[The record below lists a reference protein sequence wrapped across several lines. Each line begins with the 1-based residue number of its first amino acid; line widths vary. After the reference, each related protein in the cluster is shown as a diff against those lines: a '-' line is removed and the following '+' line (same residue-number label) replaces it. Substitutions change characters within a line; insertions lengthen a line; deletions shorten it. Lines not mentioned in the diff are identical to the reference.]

1 MVAAVLALRVVFDP
15 ILGKRVPFL
24 FFPLAILL
32 AARFGGWL
40 PGLLATLL
48 SSFAGLF
55 FLISPPL
62 NSHFETREDAEYL
75 ILFFISSVFISL
87 LGGHL
92 HATLISKTRSEQAA
106 KQGEAE
112 VRALL
117 DSAAQAIIAVDVA
130 GTIVM
135 ANRMTE
141 TIFGYRPEE
150 LRGRPLD
157 VLIPEDVRSRHREYH
172 HDFFFHPR
180 RRMMG
185 ARLPLRA
192 LHKNGSILPVEIGL
206 SYIRTA
212 GGMFA
217 IAFVTDITERTRI
230 DEERQKFVSLADR
243 SPTFIGMCD
252 LHFRPSY
259 INSAGMR
266 LVGVD
271 SLEEARRTKIQDY
284 LFPEDR
290 AFMTNE
296 FFPRVLRDG
305 HSRIEV
311 RLRQLKTGKPIWM
324 LHDVFSI
331 CDSSSVVIGWATVS
345 IDIGEQKRAERALS
359 VSRQELRALAGRLI
373 NAEEEAR
380 KQISRELH
388 DDLGQKLAILAFDC
402 GSLLLDNALGAE
414 QIRQEVRNI
423 ETRVVQISQ
432 DVRQIAHQLHPSIL
446 EDLGITAAL
455 RELCHEFSAREGI
468 EAIFCEDQVEKKL
481 PVSIASCLYRV
492 TQEALHNVSKHA
504 NARKVCVRLNRVPD
518 GVHLN
523 IHDSGIGFDTNSES
537 FRSGLGIVSMKERV
551 RLVQGEFSINSEPGH
566 GTEVRVFVPFA
577 QEKL

>member
-1 MVAAVLALRVVFDP
+1 M
-15 ILGKRVPFL
+15 PFL

-40 PGLLATLL
+40 PGLMATFL
-48 SSFAGLF
+48 SSFAGF
-55 FLISPPL
+55 YFLTSPPL
-62 NSHFETREDAEYL
+62 TFRFNSREDAEYL
-75 ILFFISSVFISL
+75 ILFFISSIFISL
-87 LGGHL
+87 LGSHL
-92 HATLISKTRSEQAA
+92 RATLISKTRSERAA

-117 DSAAQAIIAVDVA
+117 DSAAQAIIAVDVG

-141 TIFGYRPEE
+141 TILGYTPHE
-150 LRGRPLD
+150 LRGQPLE
-157 VLIPEDVRSRHREYH
+157 VLIPEDVRTRHRDYH
-172 HDFFFHPR
+172 RDYFFHPR
-180 RRMMG
+180 RRVMG
-185 ARLPLRA
+185 AGRPLRA
-192 LHKNGSILPVEIGL
+192 LHKNGGILPVEIGL
-206 SYIRTA
+206 GYIHTA
-212 GGMFA
+212 AGMFA
-217 IAFVTDITERTRI
+217 IAFVADVTERTLI

-259 INSAGMR
+259 INSAGLR
-266 LVGVD
+266 LVGAD
-271 SLEEARRTKIQDY
+271 SLEETRRTTIQDY

-290 AFMTNE
+290 AFMTDE

-305 HSRIEV
+305 HSRIEL
-311 RLRQLKTGKPIWM
+311 RLRHRKTGKPIWM

-331 CDSSSVVIGWATVS
+331 CDCSGTVTGWATVS

-359 VSRQELRALAGRLI
+359 ASRQELRALAGRLI

-380 KQISRELH
+380 KRISRELH
-388 DDLGQKLAILAFDC
+388 DDLGQKLAMLAFDC
-402 GSLLLDNALGAE
+402 GSILLDNALGADH
-414 QIRQEVRNI
+414 IRQEVRNI

-455 RELCHEFSAREGI
+455 RELCDEFSARESI
-468 EAIFCEDQVEKKL
+468 QAIFCEDHIQKDL

-504 NARKVCVRLNRVPD
+504 NARDVWVQLAGKAD
-518 GVHLN
+518 GVHLT
-523 IHDSGIGFDTNSES
+523 IHDSGSGFDTNSDS
-537 FRSGLGIVSMKERV
+537 FRSGLGVVSMKERV